1 MYESQKRSIDGL
13 KYFIVN
19 SFLLGGTYAWLKV
32 SVTSE
37 SNQVIHAGKLDVVL
51 DDE

>member
-1 MYESQKRSIDGL
+1 MKAKREALMVLSTL
-13 KYFIVN
+13 LLIV
-19 SFLLGGTYAWLKV
+19 FLLGGTYAWLKV

-37 SNQVIHAGKLDVVL
+37 SNQVIHAGKLDLVL